1 MQGLDCKL
9 IKDLFAGLQAIF
21 ETAHGPILIHPR
33 DFVKELSITV
43 SIFPEFPECLV
54 WALSHLRQGVWF
66 LGCLVARD
74 EPSVKGLL
82 ELGEVPD

>member
-1 MQGLDCKL
+1 MRGLDCKL
-9 IKDLFAGLQAIF
+9 IKDLFAGLQTIF

-43 SIFPEFPECLV
+43 SIFPECLV

-74 EPSVKGLL
+74 EPSVKGLF